1 MKLSGWKTIT
11 GGSIVVSTILPKLAE
26 QFLGL
31 DTGELDQYVPIVMY
45 LGTALWGVGV
55 LDKGLRK
62 VLPYTRKLE
71 KLLEWFN
78 AWAAKQGQKG
88 EVTVKNVSI
97 LGGTI
102 ALILTANGVQ
112 DKAVREKVEAEILGA
127 ADSVAAVEL
136 SRAKLDTVVARIEP
150 ARTDY
155 IRETQIVGKDT
166 LSVVVDSVF
175 VPSERKEASAKWQP
189 KNEDGSPMYFD
200 KGDGIVIEYRRMSTD
215 SLMGRR
221 VVPADT
227 IGLFVDW
234 ARFLYSPPPAE
245 PDTLAE
251 PIEVIR

>member
-88 EVTVKNVSI
+88 EVTIKNVSVV
-97 LGGTI
+97 GGTI
-102 ALILTANGVQ
+102 AVILLGNGIQ
-112 DKAVREKVEAEILGA
+112 DEAVRNKVEAEILAA
-127 ADSVAAVEL
+127 ADSVTAVEI
-136 SRAKLDTVVARIEP
+136 SKAVKDTVVARTEP

-166 LSVVVDSVF
+166 LSVVVDSVQ
-175 VPSERKEASAKWQP
+175 VPPRRADASAKFNP
-189 KNEDGSPMYFD
+189 PRYFKNGEGM
-200 KGDGIVIEYRRMSTD
+200 VCEYRDLATD
-215 SLMGRR
+215 SLIGR
-221 VVPADT
+221 VVVLADT
-227 IGLFVDW
+227 VGLFCSW
-234 ARFLYSPPPAE
+234 NRFLKSEPPAE

-251 PIEVIR
+251 PEPIEVIR